1 MISLIANI
9 GIQMFTF
16 PIKFDPQDNVKM
28 FFHEWLD
35 PEKLFL
41 KLELV
46 QDISTESG
54 VVYVKKYDLYNAGF
68 LSADT
73 SITKLNWDE
82 VSAEGIKPLKM
93 DADMCEGVR
102 GNIFRMNFSDRNC
115 KLSFFENVWLPIP
128 YFLVNAKNRFR
139 FGPLNWSRFKLV
151 PRAEENEY
159 DVILAFDTRSYYEE
173 GDEYNEGPVFADNY
187 QKELTFLFVKMIFY

>member
-35 PEKLFL
+35 PEQLFL

-173 GDEYNEGPVFADNY
+173 
-187 QKELTFLFVKMIFY
+187 